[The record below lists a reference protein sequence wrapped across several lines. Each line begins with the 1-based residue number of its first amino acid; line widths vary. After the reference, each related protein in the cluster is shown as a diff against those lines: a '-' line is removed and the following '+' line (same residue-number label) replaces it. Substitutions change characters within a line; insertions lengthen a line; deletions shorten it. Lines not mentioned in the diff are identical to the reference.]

1 MIDELVIKT
10 TQFKR
15 GLKAT
20 LEHRLVASDLGVLL
34 AGEPAFETDT
44 GQMKIGNG
52 VSSYAELPYVGKG
65 HGGDDD
71 PRFVIHDPK
80 ANQVLIYD
88 STTEKWIN
96 KDLSDKESIIYLA
109 ARGLTLKGYE
119 TAKQGQIPVKD
130 NEAGIAWIN
139 PVSDAQIQAA
149 VAASEHQATRA
160 ASEAQKAETA
170 RGGAE
175 TAQQVAEIINQTTL
189 DYLNNKFWW
198 GTLEEYNSLEK
209 IDAETFYFLRAED

>member
-1 MIDELVIKT
+1 MIDELVVKT

-20 LEHRLVASDLGVLL
+20 LERRLVASDLGVLL

-52 VSSYAELPYVGKG
+52 VSSYLELPYVGKG
-65 HGGDDD
+65 QGEDDD

-88 STTEKWIN
+88 SAVEKWIN

-130 NEAGIAWIN
+130 NEAGIVWID

-170 RGGAE
+170 RSGAE
-175 TAQQVAEIINQTTL
+175 DAQQVAEIINQTTL

-198 GTLEEYNSLEK
+198 GTLKEYNELKK